1 MAAIGRWKE
10 TTYPGMTPGETC
22 YSCGKCGGT
31 VHLFGAE
38 YRKRKILCD
47 ICGRINIYPGE
58 KAYEVGS
65 SLWEGDETEEGRT

>member
-10 TTYPGMTPGETC
+10 TAYLGTKPGETC

-31 VHLFGAE
+31 VHHFGAE
-38 YRKRKILCD
+38 YRRKILCD
-47 ICGRINIYPGE
+47 ICGRINIYPWE

-65 SLWEGDETEEGRT
+65 FLWEDDEPDGS